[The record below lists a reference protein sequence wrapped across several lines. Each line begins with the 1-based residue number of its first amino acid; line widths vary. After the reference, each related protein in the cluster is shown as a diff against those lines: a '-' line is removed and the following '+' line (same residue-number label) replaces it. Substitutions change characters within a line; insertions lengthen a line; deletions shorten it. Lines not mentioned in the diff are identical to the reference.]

1 MLYIWTYTEQM
12 RKIVKPLLLLD
23 DKNKKFIVWPSRG
36 TQEIAGL
43 GVVDTDKLFGR
54 TNSSKINI
62 ACKEY
67 LLLETSLLDIL
78 NCIKRGPQWI
88 MPKDSGQIVI
98 ECGIGPGNKVLEVG
112 AGNAALTIVLAYFVG
127 SEGKVVSYEC
137 NPKFAHLAMQN
148 IEFAGMSGIVE
159 LREEDAVKCKDLAA
173 YDAVVMDVPQP
184 WDLLE
189 MSTKAL
195 KTSGYLCAYVPTM
208 NQAENIVKKMRDAG
222 YSETKVIE
230 NLQRELVVGEHGTRP
245 SFEMLGHTGYICLGR
260 KIRA

>member
-1 MLYIWTYTEQM
+1 MSGP
-12 RKIVKPLLLLD
+12 KKPLLLLNG
-23 DKNKKFIVWPSRG
+23 KNKKFIVWPCEG
-36 TQEIAGL
+36 LQEIDGL
-43 GVVDTDKLFGR
+43 GVVDTGR
-54 TNSSKINI
+54 LAGLPVGSKMDI
-62 ACKEY
+62 AGKEH
-67 LLLETSLLDIL
+67 LLLEASLLDIL
-78 NCIKRGPQWI
+78 NCIRRGPQWI

-98 ECGIGPGNKVLEVG
+98 ECGIGPGKKVLEVG

-127 SEGKVVSYEC
+127 SSGRIVTYEC
-137 NPKFAHLAMQN
+137 NPKFANMARQN

-159 LREEDAVKCKDLAA
+159 LREEDAMNCGELGA
-173 YDAVVMDVPQP
+173 YDAVIMDVPQP
-184 WDLLE
+184 WDFLE
-189 MSTKAL
+189 ISTKAL

-230 NLQRELVVGEHGTRP
+230 NLQRELVVGEKGTRP